1 MQTPVTRG
9 IARYARLI
17 LAAAADFQA
26 LLDWLQADA
35 PRGSMV
41 ETTTQ
46 VIGGPVQPPMPA

>member
-9 IARYARLI
+9 IARYGRLI
-17 LAAAADFQA
+17 LAAAADFQG

-35 PRGSMV
+35 PNGSVV

-46 VIGGPVQPPMPA
+46 VIGGPVQPPVPA